1 MDTVTESAMAI
12 AMAQAGGIGVIHRN
26 MSVEEQSEEVARVK
40 RFESG
45 LILNPVTVSPDM
57 TIGELREMKSKYGFS
72 GFPVVNGGGR
82 LAGIITNR
90 DIRFVE
96 DETSKVSELMTNEIV
111 TVGQDYDPKVAQ
123 SLLQQHRIEKLV
135 VIDDDGNCAGM
146 ITVRDIQRTKDHP
159 VSCKDEHGRLR
170 VAAATGTGERGVN
183 RAISLIEAGADIS
196 ISVDSSGCTA
206 LHDACNNGSA
216 EVARILIEH
225 GADLDAKN
233 EYYVYQFKIILA
245 ICLAHYSVYLVHT
258 CSRHKPN

>member
-1 MDTVTESAMAI
+1 MAQDELPQALTFDDVLLMPAESAVLPAEVNISTRLTSKIDLKIPIISAAMDTVTESAMAI

-45 LILNPVTVSPDM
+45 LILNPITVSPDM

-135 VIDDDGNCAGM
+135 VVDDDGNCAGM

-170 VAAATGTGERGVN
+170 VALPQRVPAR
-183 RAISLIEAGADIS
+183 
-196 ISVDSSGCTA
+196 
-206 LHDACNNGSA
+206 
-216 EVARILIEH
+216 EV
-225 GADLDAKN
+225 
-233 EYYVYQFKIILA
+233 
-245 ICLAHYSVYLVHT
+245 
-258 CSRHKPN
+258 